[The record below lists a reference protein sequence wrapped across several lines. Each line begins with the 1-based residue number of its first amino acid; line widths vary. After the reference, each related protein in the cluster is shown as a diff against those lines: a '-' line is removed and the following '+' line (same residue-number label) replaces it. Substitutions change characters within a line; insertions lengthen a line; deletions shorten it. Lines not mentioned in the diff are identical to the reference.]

1 MKIKIKSTKI
11 VKNKKKIKITEIVAM
26 FWNWN
31 GSESVPGYQLMIDIY
46 RWESSN

>member
-26 FWNWN
+26 FWN
-31 GSESVPGYQLMIDIY
+31 
-46 RWESSN
+46 